1 MEMLDTSLFKAFY
14 QIIIALIAVIAW
26 KGLFE
31 SASNSLKKSGGKWT
45 SVLDEVIG
53 ALIVLA
59 ILVIFL
65 QMTPSTVIGFV
76 IKPLTW
82 FGNLLLEFA
91 RSVGIP
97 V

>member
-1 MEMLDTSLFKAFY
+1 MEMLDTSLFKVFY
-14 QIIIALIAVIAW
+14 QIILAIIALVAW

-31 SASNSLKKSGGKWT
+31 SAVNSLKRTGGKWS
-45 SVLDEVIG
+45 SVLDELIG

-59 ILVIFL
+59 ILVIL
-65 QMTPSTVIGFV
+65 IQLEPSASIGML

>member
-1 MEMLDTSLFKAFY
+1 MLDTSLFKVFY
-14 QIIIALIAVIAW
+14 QIILAIIALVAW

-31 SASNSLKKSGGKWT
+31 SAVNSLKRTGGKWS
-45 SVLDEVIG
+45 SVLDELIG

-59 ILVIFL
+59 ILVIL
-65 QMTPSTVIGFV
+65 IQLEPSASIGML

>member
-14 QIIIALIAVIAW
+14 QIIIALVAVIAW

-31 SASNSLKKSGGKWT
+31 SAVNSLKRTGGKWT

-53 ALIVLA
+53 AMFVLA
-59 ILVIFL
+59 ILIILL
-65 QMTPSTVIGFV
+65 QLEPSESIGML
-76 IKPLTW
+76 IKPLQW
-82 FGNLLLEFA
+82 FGNLLLEFM
-91 RSVGIP
+91 RTVGIP

>member
-14 QIIIALIAVIAW
+14 QIIIALVAVIAW

-31 SASNSLKKSGGKWT
+31 SAVNSLKRTGGKWS
-45 SVLDEVIG
+45 SVLDELIG

-59 ILVIFL
+59 ILVIL
-65 QMTPSTVIGFV
+65 IQMEPSASIGML
-76 IKPLTW
+76 IKPLQW
-82 FGNLLLEFA
+82 FGNLLLEFM
-91 RSVGIP
+91 RTVGIP

>member
-31 SASNSLKKSGGKWT
+31 SAVNSLKRTGGKWT

-53 ALIVLA
+53 AMFVLA
-59 ILVIFL
+59 ILIILL
-65 QMTPSTVIGFV
+65 QLEPSESIGML